1 MTGILF
7 VCAGNTCRSPTAE
20 GVLRQMLDRRGLS
33 GHVTIDSAGT
43 HARRV
48 GRPPDPRAQQ
58 VAGERGIDL
67 SGLRARSVATEDFVR
82 FDRMIAMDR
91 SNLAE
96 LERMRPV
103 DAVCRLNLMLR
114 YVPGE
119 TGDDVPDPYYG
130 GPDDY
135 RAAFE
140 LIWRAAEGLL
150 AEIERR
156 YS

>member
-20 GVLRQMLDRRGLS
+20 GVLTHLLERRRLS
-33 GHVTIDSAGT
+33 GHVTVDSAGT
-43 HARRV
+43 QARRA

-58 VAGERGIDL
+58 IAGERGIDL
-67 SGLRARSVATEDFVR
+67 SGLRARMVAPEDFVR

-91 SNLAE
+91 SNLAV
-96 LERMRPV
+96 LDRMRPA
-103 DAVCRLNLMLR
+103 DAVCRLDLMLR
-114 YVPGE
+114 YAPGE

-135 RAAFE
+135 RTAFE

-150 AEIERR
+150 AELEPRH
-156 YS
+156 S

>member
-20 GVLRQMLDRRGLS
+20 GVLRHLLELRVLS
-33 GHVTIDSAGT
+33 GGVTVDSAGT
-43 HARRV
+43 HAGRA

-58 VAGERGIDL
+58 VARDRGIDL
-67 SGLRARSVATEDFVR
+67 NGLRARRVTTEDFVR
-82 FDRMIAMDR
+82 FDHLIAMDR

-96 LERMRPV
+96 LERMRPA
-103 DAVCRLNLMLR
+103 DTVCRLELMLG
-114 YVPGE
+114 YVRGE
-119 TGDDVPDPYYG
+119 TRDDIPDPYYG